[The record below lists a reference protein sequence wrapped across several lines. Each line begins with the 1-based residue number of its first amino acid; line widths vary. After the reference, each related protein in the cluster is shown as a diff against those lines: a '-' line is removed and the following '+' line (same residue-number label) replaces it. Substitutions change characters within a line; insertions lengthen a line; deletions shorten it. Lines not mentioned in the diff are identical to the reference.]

1 MIMFSK
7 ILIANRGEIAVR
19 IIRACREMGI
29 KTVAVYSDADADA
42 LHTVL
47 ADEKVCIGPAAAK
60 DSYLN
65 SKNIISAA
73 MSTGVQAI
81 HPGYGFLSE
90 NHEFAAM
97 CKDFGIVF
105 IGPPASVISKMGNK
119 TTAIA
124 LMKEIGVPT
133 VPGSAALKDGESA
146 VREAEKIG
154 FPLLVKAEAGGGG
167 KGIRLVNSRGELIYA
182 VETAAKE
189 AQAAFGNPNVYLEK
203 FLTSVRHI
211 EIQILADEFGNIIT
225 LGERDCSLQRNKQK
239 VIEETPS
246 PVISPEIR
254 EKMCASAR
262 NAAKAAGYVNAGTVE
277 FLLDGS
283 GNYYFIEM
291 NTRLQVEHGITEQM
305 CGIDIVK
312 WQIRIASR
320 MPMNISQSDIKVA
333 GSVIECRINAKSA
346 GKVNFLHIP
355 AGPGVRFDS
364 ALYNGCSVQAYYDS
378 MIAKVITEAP
388 TREEALRKIE
398 AALCELIIDGI
409 PTNIKDQLELIRNEN
424 FIKNKYD
431 TNFLNGL

>member
-1 MIMFSK
+1 MFSK

-29 KTVAVYSDADADA
+29 KTVAVYSEPDADA

-47 ADEKVCIGPAAAK
+47 ADEKVCVGSAASR

-65 SKNIISAA
+65 FKNVISAA
-73 MSTGVQAI
+73 VSTGVQAI

-90 NHEFAAM
+90 NPEFAKM
-97 CKDFGIVF
+97 CRDYGIVF
-105 IGPPASVISKMGNK
+105 IGPPADVISRMGNK
-119 TTAIA
+119 TSAIS
-124 LMKEIGVPT
+124 LMKRIGVST
-133 VPGSAALKDGESA
+133 VPGSDALRDSSAALS
-146 VREAEKIG
+146 EAEKIG
-154 FPLLVKAEAGGGG
+154 YPLLVKAEAGGGG
-167 KGIRLVNSRGELIYA
+167 KGIRLVRSPEELVPA

-211 EIQILADEFGNIIT
+211 EIQILADAFGNLIT

-246 PVISPEIR
+246 PVISPELR

-262 NAAKAAGYVNAGTVE
+262 RAAEAAGYVNAGTVE
-277 FLLDGS
+277 FLLDGD

-291 NTRLQVEHGITEQM
+291 NTRLQVEHGVTEEM
-305 CGIDIVK
+305 CGIDLVK

-320 MPMNISQSDIKVA
+320 VPMSIKQEEIKIA
-333 GSVIECRINAKSA
+333 GSAIECRINAKSA
-346 GKVNFLHIP
+346 GQVNFLHLP
-355 AGPGVRFDS
+355 ASPGVRVDT
-364 ALYNGCSVQAYYDS
+364 ALYTGCSVQAFYDS
-378 MIAKVITEAP
+378 MIAKVITRAP
-388 TREEALRKIE
+388 TRAEALRKME

-409 PTNIKDQLELIRNEN
+409 PTNIKDQLALIRNEN
-424 FIKNKYD
+424 FIVNNYD
-431 TNFLNGL
+431 TDFLNRL